1 MKIHTLLWREI
12 AHRKLNFAI
21 GLLAVAVAAAGSVG
35 VVALLGAYQTQ
46 TSIQLA
52 DQESQLKRQM
62 ETFQAG
68 QAVQVAQAKKTHEQ
82 AVRKLDDEIRKITK
96 DLGFNIFIL
105 PAEQNLTEFYA
116 ANFAEKTMPEEYVH
130 KLAKK
135 GDMFTIR
142 HLRPALIRKVEWPE
156 KNRSLLLMG
165 VADVVP
171 QAHLDPQKPLGDSVP
186 VGAIFVGDTLA
197 RELNLKPKDE
207 VTLRGKNFRVD
218 KVYPAQ
224 GNKDDITAWINLKT
238 IQEMLDMTG
247 RINMIQGLECN
258 CATVDRLA
266 EIQKDISSVLGDK
279 VQVIEVSGQAIAR
292 AKARNQVESQGQ
304 ARLKSI
310 IKQGDDDL
318 KKIQVEGITTMKRI
332 REDATATLGR
342 LQAMTAIVLP
352 LMIVVACVMVGLLAL
367 INVRERR
374 VEIGILRALGT
385 RSRQIF
391 ALFVA
396 RSALVGLAGAALGY
410 GIGVLSAA
418 AWAGSRTDHSLLVPE
433 MLVGLLLVGPLLAV
447 LAGWLPAML
456 AANEDPA
463 IVLRDN

>member
-1 MKIHTLLWREI
+1 
-12 AHRKLNFAI
+12 
-21 GLLAVAVAAAGSVG
+21 
-35 VVALLGAYQTQ
+35 
-46 TSIQLA
+46 
-52 DQESQLKRQM
+52 
-62 ETFQAG
+62 
-68 QAVQVAQAKKTHEQ
+68 
-82 AVRKLDDEIRKITK
+82 
-96 DLGFNIFIL
+96 
-105 PAEQNLTEFYA
+105 
-116 ANFAEKTMPEEYVH
+116 
-130 KLAKK
+130 
-135 GDMFTIR
+135 
-142 HLRPALIRKVEWPE
+142 
-156 KNRSLLLMG
+156 MG

-186 VGAIFVGDTLA
+186 VGSIFIGNSLA
-197 RELNLKPKDE
+197 TELSLKVKDE
-207 VTLRGKNFRVD
+207 VTLRGQKFRVD

-266 EIQKDISSVLGDK
+266 EIQKEISSVLGDK
-279 VQVIEVSGQAIAR
+279 VQVIEISGQAIAR
-292 AKARNQVESQGQ
+292 AKARNQVEAQGK
-304 ARLKSI
+304 ARLAKMTE
-310 IKQGDDDL
+310 QGNQNL
-318 KKIQVEGITTMKRI
+318 EKIRVEGMTTMKRI
-332 REDATATLGR
+332 RSDATATLGR

-396 RSALVGLAGAALGY
+396 RSALVGLLGAALGY
-410 GIGVLSAA
+410 GIGVLAA
-418 AWAGSRTDHSLLVPE
+418 TAWAGSRTDHSLLVPE

-463 IVLRDN
+463 VVLREN